1 MPKKFPFLRTLTSL
15 LVLICA
21 IGITH
26 AQQSFH
32 RLYNSDGDRNVVLLS
47 GTQTKSGNY
56 ATLCVEEF
64 EDINSKI
71 KTDTLII
78 TTFEPKGDVKF
89 SKRIALKDDFLNIAY
104 NKSSIVE
111 GDNDSLYFALFS
123 TNNGLTSRT
132 MGSLSAGV
140 NLDTLSF
147 QNAVMGSYGNDYYDG
162 ENILRNYNGALFQV
176 FNSDSVTYLQKR
188 AYDQSVLWS
197 HELKGNTIVNWG
209 AVTSLHIS
217 SDTTLLMT
225 GFDQFSFFVE
235 TDTLGNLLTSKYYP
249 VFGAIVKPVAAFK
262 YQDTIFNIVGNHEN
276 GISFFATDTSSAP
289 ITAKKF
295 SIGNDTLHVIDAVRD
310 LNGDYVLFGY
320 WTSATTKKTHH
331 FAVKLNPNGTVE
343 YKKYFDRVEVPAED
357 LGSIS
362 ATADGGVMIFCT
374 QIDGTSLV
382 PALIKLNP
390 DGSSLCEQELP
401 DFTVSNIDIFEEDMK
416 MESRET
422 QQDLQRFP
430 QHQGPF
436 NFNIPVL
443 SLKVDRFCPNEQ
455 IDWLFDASVKG
466 LEKEPAYLWDS
477 GETTDTLRVHDTEK
491 HSVMVTIDEKVC
503 YILCDT
509 AKLER
514 YNTPSVIISSSYEG
528 YCADNKIQLTSFIT
542 SGKPP
547 VKSIKWSTGETSET
561 IRVTPGTY
569 SVTIVDSCDEVA
581 TTSATAVKPI
591 PLSTVT
597 IEKDGYIVDCIKGEA
612 SGTLTAIHGYT
623 DLTPVSFSWSTGE
636 KTESISPVVTMTSTY
651 TVTATDLCGN
661 SAISSIEIK
670 FEGKGIQKVEIIPDN
685 SNPCSDTIRLNAVT
699 DVNGENFKYKWSN
712 GSTDAYTDVSI
723 SNTYSV
729 TVTDLCGNTA
739 TNAITINFN
748 SFEASIYADFKTLC
762 SDETVRLNALAN
774 QDGNYSY
781 LWSNGS
787 TNAYI
792 NVSDPG
798 KYSVTIKDPCNNT
811 ASADF
816 ELAESQFVQYLRY
829 AHVFFPGGVGLSG
842 GTNDTLTIRN
852 RTFGPIRDSI
862 ICLEKITDYQ
872 FLVFNRW
879 GQEVFST
886 TNINEE
892 WNGTHNNEPAPPDTY
907 IYAVRYK
914 YNRFSASVKGDVT
927 LIR

>member
-197 HELKGNTIVNWG
+197 HELKGNTKVNWG

-235 TDTLGNLLTSKYYP
+235 TDTLGNVLTSKYYP

-289 ITAKKF
+289 ISAKKF
-295 SIGNDTLHVIDAVRD
+295 SIGNDTLHMIDAVRD

-320 WTSATTKKTHH
+320 WTSASTKRTHH

-374 QIDGTSLV
+374 QIDGTSRV

-401 DFTVSNIDIFEEDMK
+401 DFTISNIDIFEEDMK
-416 MESRET
+416 MDNKET

-430 QHQGPF
+430 QHQRSFDF
-436 NFNIPVL
+436 NVPKI
-443 SLKVDRFCPNEQ
+443 SLNTKTFCPNEQ
-455 IDWLFDASVKG
+455 IDYLFDASVKG

-514 YNTPSVIISSSYEG
+514 YNTPSVRISSSYEG
-528 YCADNKIQLTSFIT
+528 YCADNKIQLTSIV
-542 SGKPP
+542 SAGNPP
-547 VKSIKWSTGETSET
+547 VKSIKWSTGETTET

-581 TTSATAVKPI
+581 TTSTQAKNPI
-591 PLSTVT
+591 PLNKVT
-597 IEKDGYIVDCIKGEA
+597 IEKVGYIVDCIKGMA

-636 KTESISPVVTMTSTY
+636 KTDSISPVVTMTSTF

-661 SAISSIEIK
+661 SATSSIEIK
-670 FEGKGIQKVEIIPDN
+670 FDRNK
-685 SNPCSDTIRLNAVT
+685 
-699 DVNGENFKYKWSN
+699 
-712 GSTDAYTDVSI
+712 
-723 SNTYSV
+723 
-729 TVTDLCGNTA
+729 
-739 TNAITINFN
+739 
-748 SFEASIYADFKTLC
+748 EASIYAEFNKLC
-762 SDETVRLNALAN
+762 SDETVRLNALTN
-774 QDGNYSY
+774 QDVNNKY

-787 TNAYI
+787 TDAYI

-798 KYSVTIKDPCNNT
+798 KYSVTIKDSCNNT

-816 ELAESQFVQYLRY
+816 ELIESQFVQHLRY

-852 RTFGPIRDSI
+852 RTFGPIRDST

-892 WNGTHNNEPAPPDTY
+892 WSGTHNNEPAPPDTY